1 MTSTVFVD
9 QVTPIVASWLNDVN
23 AGVYTTLPLKAAAGA
38 NTDIT
43 SLSALGSLNSG
54 PLAGFRN
61 RLRNGGM
68 QIAQRGVSANDV
80 NGYFV
85 DGWYTSR
92 TGSVN
97 HMNVQ
102 VATGFFGINKFSL
115 KISRTSGDT
124 QTNALNLY
132 QPIEQTISQS
142 LAGGNATLSFI
153 LGTGANI
160 SSLTGHSVN
169 VYYQTSLTDQGV
181 GGTWT
186 AIGAQAFSVTANT
199 SYGARQGYTFAI
211 PPNATQLM
219 VQVSFNVTGTA
230 GADESFYITEIQLEP
245 GSVATPFERRPIGTE
260 LALCQRYFEKSYNQ
274 ADAPGTA
281 GYLTHGGVFG
291 AVDVSSAIGNTQFS
305 VPKRAIPT
313 VTIYDPATGLSG
325 HARDNSGGGASV
337 PMTVAD
343 ISQVGFNRL
352 AGTLTAGHQFSAMW
366 TANAEL

>member
-9 QVTPIVASWLNDVN
+9 KVTPIVAFWLNDVN

-43 SLSALGSLNSG
+43 SLAALASLNGG

-68 QIAQRGVSANDV
+68 QIAQRGATASDV

-85 DGWYTSR
+85 DGWYTNR
-92 TGSVN
+92 AGSVN
-97 HMNVQ
+97 HMNVL
-102 VATGFFGINKFSL
+102 VSNLSFGSNKFAL
-115 KISRTSGDT
+115 RISRTSGDT

-186 AIGAQAFSVTANT
+186 AIGAQTFSVTANT

-211 PPNATQLM
+211 PWGATQLM

-230 GADESFYITEIQLEP
+230 GADESFYITDIQLEP
-245 GSVATPFERRPIGTE
+245 GSVATAFEHRPIGVE

-274 ADAPGTA
+274 ADAPPA
-281 GYLTHGGVFG
+281 GSYLTQGGAFL
-291 AVDVSSAIGNTQFS
+291 AVDVSNAIGIAQFS
-305 VPKRAIPT
+305 VTKRATPT
-313 VTIYDPATGLSG
+313 VTIYQPATGASG
-325 HARDNSGGGASV
+325 HARDTTGGASV
-337 PMTVAD
+337 AMTVTD
-343 ISQVGFNRL
+343 ISQAGFNRL
-352 AGTLTAGHQFSAMW
+352 TGSITTGHLFSVMW
-366 TANAEL
+366 TASAEL